1 MKHGFLFVK
10 QTVTCSLSKIL
21 K

>member
-10 QTVTCSLSKIL
+10 QTVTCSLSMIL

>member
-1 MKHGFLFVK
+1 MEHGFLFVK
-10 QTVTCSLSKIL
+10 QTVTCSLSMIL